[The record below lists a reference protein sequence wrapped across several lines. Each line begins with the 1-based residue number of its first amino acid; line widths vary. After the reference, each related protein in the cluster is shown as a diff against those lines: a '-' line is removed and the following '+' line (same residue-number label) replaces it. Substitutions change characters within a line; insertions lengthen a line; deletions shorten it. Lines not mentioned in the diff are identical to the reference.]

1 MNIEELT
8 PEQQKELDNWFFE
21 NPYCTHAAWLNMI
34 AKIKNKYDEPK
45 DDGFFDSLAN
55 KVMLNDK
62 GITETYYVFGEK
74 TNDCYIVNTFSF
86 EIVRGTLMAYRASC
100 IEVTPD
106 DTDIFRNMQESSKQ
120 EIKDLV
126 KNSTNI
132 LISKFND

>member
-1 MNIEELT
+1 MSIEELT

-62 GITETYYVFGEK
+62 GITETYYVFSEK
-74 TNDCYIVNTFSF
+74 TNDHYIVNTFSF

-100 IEVTPD
+100 IEVTRD

-120 EIKDLV
+120 EIKELV
-126 KNSTNI
+126 KNSTNV

>member
-34 AKIKNKYDEPK
+34 AKIKNKCGEPE
-45 DDGFFDSLAN
+45 DDGFFDSLAD

-62 GITETYYVFGEK
+62 GLTETYYVFGEK
-74 TNDCYIVNTFSF
+74 TNGRYVVNTFSF
-86 EIVRGTLMAYRASC
+86 EIVRGMLMAYRASC
-100 IEVTPD
+100 IEVTCD
-106 DTDIFRNMQESSKQ
+106 DADFFRNMQESNKQ
-120 EIKDLV
+120 EIKDII
-126 KNSTNI
+126 KNSTNL